1 MDNPDNASSQT
12 AENQVEGS
20 PESVV
25 SQQASTPTL
34 DLSANGIA
42 NQPPYVSEH
51 LTEDQKQ
58 LIAEA
63 PAYGAS
69 DWIKSYPLE
78 EALCRMEVAS
88 TQYALS
94 EDPALQQQA
103 DKLSAYVNKL
113 LQAGIKPSPEAM
125 AQMPDSDRVALKQ
138 KVEHFTSQQ
147 QKVEVPQIQPLEPNQ
162 QEENVVSNLDSQA
175 PGSEVNKSA
184 TTKPG
189 KSNQQPSTSG
199 PAQPEDSKAL
209 EDVLQKIHT
218 AFQAR
223 QFQGNLP
230 LVIKVDDEVVFKA
243 IPGREPTV
251 NKIQPEQVALLQ
263 KALEDPYGVQGSV
276 RILVGRETL
285 FHVKDGQVL
294 TDKLGLAPQPT
305 QTHSSQ
311 SQSAQPSPSQAVKPQ
326 ANQSPA
332 MTPQEQIT
340 ALEAKIEQ
348 MQKQIDQ
355 LSTIDQ
361 KLDKFVNHPLFQN
374 IGDERINHWLNN
386 VHSQIYTTGQQE
398 VTRTSNDL
406 QQNQAN
412 LLSKVQQLWQGLKEN
427 ITDVLHATHYGVQGI
442 AGQAALGMTAAS
454 AKLASTVGQ
463 KLPDG
468 SVVLENRNSNQ
479 RLEVNG
485 NNVAIKERP
494 QLDPQTLWDKYSQGL
509 SADRPVQRTLAAAQ
523 NAIQDGMTKTAVED
537 MLKADPQFQ
546 KLQQQQGLKQ
556 AQQYAKQMTRSAI
569 RREQQTQAKEPQQH
583 RQRSQNSDLQQ

>member
-12 AENQVEGS
+12 VENQIGGS
-20 PESVV
+20 LKSVA
-25 SQQASTPTL
+25 SQQASVPTL
-34 DLSANGIA
+34 DPSVNDTT
-42 NQPPYVSEH
+42 NHPPSVSEQ
-51 LTEDQKQ
+51 LTEDQKK

-69 DWIKSYPLE
+69 DWIKNHPLE

-88 TQYALS
+88 TQHALS

-113 LQAGIKPSPEAM
+113 LQAGIKPSSETM
-125 AQMPDSDRVALKQ
+125 AQMPDSDRAALEQ

-147 QKVEVPQIQPLEPNQ
+147 QKTKIPQVQQIEPNQ

-175 PGSEVNKSA
+175 PLGSEVNKSP
-184 TTKPG
+184 TEPV
-189 KSNQQPSTSG
+189 KSNQQFSTSG

-209 EDVLQKIHT
+209 EEVLKKIHV

-230 LVIKVDDEVVFKA
+230 LAIKVDGEVVFKA

-251 NKIQPEQVALLQ
+251 NKIKPEQVALLQ

-276 RILVGRETL
+276 RILVGRETV
-285 FHVKDGQVL
+285 FHVKDGQVIS
-294 TDKLGLAPQPT
+294 DKLGLAPQPT
-305 QTHSSQ
+305 QTQSSQ
-311 SQSAQPSPSQAVKPQ
+311 SQSAQPSPSQAVQPQ
-326 ANQSPA
+326 ANQSSV
-332 MTPQEQIT
+332 MTPQEQIA
-340 ALEAKIEQ
+340 ALEAKIER

-355 LSTIDQ
+355 LSTIHK
-361 KLDKFVNHPLFQN
+361 KLDKFVNHSLFQN
-374 IGDERINHWLNN
+374 IGDERLNHWLNN
-386 VHSQIYTTGQQE
+386 VHSQIHATGQQE
-398 VTRTSNDL
+398 VTLTSNDL